1 MSDSMVLKDKVLR
14 GLFWKISERLGVQG
28 VQFFIQVLL
37 ARLLLPEDFGN
48 VAIINVFILI
58 ANVLIQ
64 YGFSMALIQKKNA
77 DKVDYS
83 STLFINLLIST
94 IMYAVL
100 YFAAPILGEFYQD
113 ALLPSLLRVQAIILF
128 LEPLVVFKM
137 LCLLKI

>member
-77 DKVDYS
+77 D
-83 STLFINLLIST
+83 N
-94 IMYAVL
+94 
-100 YFAAPILGEFYQD
+100 
-113 ALLPSLLRVQAIILF
+113 
-128 LEPLVVFKM
+128 
-137 LCLLKI
+137 